1 MFNVNRFL
9 TRPQKFILEQ
19 NFKSYLNGSVNKFN
33 KLAIQINEDAKTK
46 KAMENIL
53 YGNENKNTL
62 IKSQNDLINNAKFNI
77 FFFIVSF
84 GSIGALIFYK
94 SKK

>member
-77 FFFIVSF
+77 FF
-84 GSIGALIFYK
+84 L
-94 SKK
+94 

>member
-9 TRPQKFILEQ
+9 TRSQKFILEQ

-53 YGNENKNTL
+53 YGNENKNAL
-62 IKSQNDLINNAKFNI
+62 IKSQNDLINNVKFNN

-84 GSIGALIFYK
+84 VSIGALIFYK
-94 SKK
+94 SK